1 MAECDG
7 VEDEEVSWGS
17 SMKIKRLAAIA
28 AVGIASMIA
37 GSWAASAA
45 AEPIRIVA
53 FGGSST
59 YGKGVDRQDTYP
71 AQLERALRAKGYDV
85 TVANAGVN
93 GETTK
98 DALSRFDRAVP
109 AGTAIVILEFGLND
123 RFANVNPD
131 VIRANLDTLLTRL
144 QERHIQT
151 LLIGYAG
158 GSGLET
164 LAEKHNATFMTF
176 AFPGG
181 NDAKYRVSNDPQL
194 QAKGI
199 AHFNRQGY
207 EMVVQK
213 MTPLVEVLIPR
224 VTH

>member
-1 MAECDG
+1 
-7 VEDEEVSWGS
+7 
-17 SMKIKRLAAIA
+17 MKIKRLAAIA

-131 VIRANLDTLLTRL
+131 VIAPTW
-144 QERHIQT
+144 
-151 LLIGYAG
+151 
-158 GSGLET
+158 
-164 LAEKHNATFMTF
+164 
-176 AFPGG
+176 
-181 NDAKYRVSNDPQL
+181 
-194 QAKGI
+194 
-199 AHFNRQGY
+199 
-207 EMVVQK
+207 
-213 MTPLVEVLIPR
+213 
-224 VTH
+224 THC